1 VFAMWTAR
9 PAAEVAGLGSPLRS
23 ARDRGLARLSQI
35 ARRSSAELDLAEAE
49 CLEYLRDAL
58 VFHLGPRQRQGLE
71 RFADLAIGHG
81 LAPEDSRLEF
91 AD

>member
-1 VFAMWTAR
+1 M
-9 PAAEVAGLGSPLRS
+9 PLGS

-49 CLEYLRDAL
+49 CIEYLRDAL